1 MYNRAEV
8 VDRNFIATVSNAG
21 SDAGA
26 LFGQAGEQTESSLA
40 GSFPEP
46 RSTTGLLD
54 SGLSGPEFMDLFETQ
69 VMSRQMDL
77 RARILKNQNECFYT
91 IGSAGHEGNAVTGKV
106 FRLTDMAFVHY
117 RSCALM
123 IQRQKQIPGSTPLYD
138 TMLSFVA
145 SSDDPIAGGRHKV
158 FGSFPLMVP
167 PQTSTIASH
176 LPKAVGAA
184 ISIGRARDLQL
195 ASKVMPSD
203 AVVVCTFGD
212 ASLNHSTAVG
222 AVNSALWVAHQ
233 NLPVPIVFI
242 CEDNGIGISVPTP
255 NQWLESQYGQRP
267 GLHYIRCDG
276 LNLCDTY
283 RAMREAERF
292 ARVYR
297 KPVFLHMKTVRLL
310 GHAGSDME
318 FSYHNLQKIEQTEHN
333 DPLLHSA
340 RIAIENGLATPDAIL
355 AMYRSIG
362 ERLAA
367 IGEYS
372 KTRPKFLNRDEIR
385 QSLIA
390 CTAPK
395 ALPEPLSE
403 TQAEAIFGAGEVA
416 KQKQPMHLAKLI
428 NWGLQETL
436 ARYAAAVVF
445 GEDVAQKGGVYNV
458 TEGLHKKFGP
468 RRVFNSL
475 LDEQTILGTAI
486 GFAQNGFLPI
496 PEIQF
501 LAYVHNAEDQIRG
514 EAATLAFFSCGQFT
528 NGMIIRIAGL
538 PYQKGFGGHFH
549 NDNSLAIFRDIP
561 GLIVAVPSN
570 GADAVRMLRT
580 CAEEAWAR
588 GRVVVFVEPIAL
600 YMTRDLHAENDK
612 EWASPYPLA
621 GEKIALGEF
630 GVFTTNE
637 KSSSG
642 KAAPEL
648 TPELTTE
655 LTTELT
661 IVTYGNGVYYSRQ
674 AAKILA
680 DQHALQLKIID
691 LRWMAPIDGNGLLK
705 EIGDSPNIL
714 IVDEC
719 RKTGSWS
726 EWMCGL
732 LLEAQSQTTAEQS
745 KKPARVKVVAADDC
759 FIPLGRAAAAG
770 LPSRDEIV
778 AAALE
783 LVRSRDSKAGA
794 KSSTSRQGRA

>member
-8 VDRNFIATVSNAG
+8 VDKNFVQFVSEG
-21 SDAGA
+21 K
-26 LFGQAGEQTESSLA
+26 
-40 GSFPEP
+40 FPES
-46 RSTTGLLD
+46 RSETLLRD
-54 SGLSGPEFMDLFETQ
+54 SGLTGPEFMDLFETQ
-69 VMSRQMDL
+69 IMSRQIDL

-123 IQRQKQIPGSTPLYD
+123 IQRQKQVAGSTPLYD

-158 FGSFPLMVP
+158 FGSYPLLVP

-184 ISIGRARDLQL
+184 LSIGRARDLKL
-195 ASKVMPSD
+195 ATAVMPSD
-203 AVVVCTFGD
+203 AIVICTFGD

-222 AVNSALWVAHQ
+222 AMNSALWVAHQ
-233 NLPVPIVFI
+233 NLPVPLVFI

-255 NQWLESQYGQRP
+255 NQWLESQYAHRS
-267 GLHYIRCDG
+267 GLHYIKCDG

-283 RAMREAERF
+283 RASREAERY

-297 KPVFLHMKTVRLL
+297 KPVFLHMKTVRML

-318 FSYHNLQKIEQTEHN
+318 FSYHSLQKIEATEFN

-340 RIAIENGLATPDAIL
+340 RIALENGLTTADEIVK
-355 AMYRSIG
+355 MYRSVDQQ
-362 ERLAA
+362 LAA
-367 IGEYS
+367 IGEYA
-372 KTRPKFLNRDEIR
+372 KTRPKYLTREEVR
-385 QSLIA
+385 ESLIQCA
-390 CTAPK
+390 FPRVS
-395 ALPEPLSE
+395 LPAVAADGTEE
-403 TQAEAIFGAGEVA
+403 VFGAADAA
-416 KQKQPMHLAKLI
+416 KMKTPMHLGKLL

-436 ARYAAAVVF
+436 SRYPASVVF

-458 TEGLHKKFGP
+458 TESLYKKFGP

-486 GFAQNGFLPI
+486 GFAHNGFLPI

-514 EAATLAFFSCGQFT
+514 EAATLAFFSQGQFT

-561 GLIVAVPSN
+561 GVIVAVPSN

-580 CAEEAWAR
+580 CAEEAWER

-600 YMTRDLHAENDK
+600 YMTRDLHVENDK
-612 EWASPYPLA
+612 EWAHVYPA
-621 GEKIALGEF
+621 STEKIGLGEF
-630 GVFTTNE
+630 GVWN
-637 KSSSG
+637 
-642 KAAPEL
+642 APAKGE
-648 TPELTTE
+648 PAR
-655 LTTELT
+655 ELT
-661 IVTYGNGVYYSRQ
+661 IVTYGNGVFYSRQ
-674 AAKILA
+674 AAKILQ
-680 DQHALQLKIID
+680 DQHKVSPKIID
-691 LRWMAPIDGNGLLK
+691 MRWMAPLDAEK
-705 EIGDSPNIL
+705 VVAEIGASPNVL

-719 RKTGSWS
+719 RKSGSWS
-726 EWMCGL
+726 EWMCGAI
-732 LLEAQSQTTAEQS
+732 LEAATSASSSASATAGV
-745 KKPARVKVVAADDC
+745 KVPRVKVVAADDC

-778 AAALE
+778 TTALR
-783 LVRSRDSKAGA
+783 LLNKI
-794 KSSTSRQGRA
+794 